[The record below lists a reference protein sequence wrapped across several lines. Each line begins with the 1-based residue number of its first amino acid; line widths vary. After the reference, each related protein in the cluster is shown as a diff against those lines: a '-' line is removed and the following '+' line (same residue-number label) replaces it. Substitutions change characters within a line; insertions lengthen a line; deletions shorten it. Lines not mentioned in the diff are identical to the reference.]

1 VDRLLIIAAEPS
13 SGGGRGYTAR
23 MPKYRKVDA
32 ELMDNPPKPKPRGR
46 PISPEQQALVN
57 RIKKITDDSV
67 VYEAVLT
74 KSEKPA
80 TVRAQILR
88 AAKLAGVELAV
99 KKSPDGFYFGLMTPK
114 RRSKRGRPR
123 KDAGAK

>member
-1 VDRLLIIAAEPS
+1 
-13 SGGGRGYTAR
+13 

-67 VYEAVLT
+67 VYEAVL
-74 KSEKPA
+74 SDDEKPA
-80 TVRAQILR
+80 TVRAQIMR
-88 AAKLAGVELAV
+88 AARLAGVDVAV

-114 RRSKRGRPR
+114 RKSKRGRPR
-123 KDAGAK
+123 KNTAASAG

>member
-1 VDRLLIIAAEPS
+1 
-13 SGGGRGYTAR
+13 

-46 PISPEQQALVN
+46 PISPEQQALIN
-57 RIKKITDDSV
+57 RIKKITDESV

-74 KSEKPA
+74 DGEKPA
-80 TVRAQILR
+80 TVRAQIMR
-88 AAKLAGVELAV
+88 AAKLAGVDVAV

-114 RRSKRGRPR
+114 RKSKRGRPR
-123 KDAGAK
+123 KDAAPRAE